1 MSIDLTRR
9 RLIVTGAAAASLP
22 LLGTQ
27 ASAQA
32 WPSKPVRVI
41 AGYPAGGQTDLFAR
55 TYGDYLA
62 QKLGQPFIVENKPG
76 AGGTVAAVETKRA
89 APDGYTMMFTIST
102 TMIMNR
108 ALYKSVPYDADKD
121 FTLLSI
127 MPAGSICFAVG
138 TKTGATNLKEFVDY
152 AKKSGKVSL
161 GTYAAGS
168 YAHMVIAELN
178 KQYGLNIEAVHYRGE
193 APMWT
198 DVMSGAIDGGNGSYN
213 GVLPVLQANKGK
225 VIAVHRKRMSRLPDV
240 PTFQEQ
246 GAVSKVYDLT
256 GFQCAVVPAGT
267 PQEIVKRLSSLLVEA
282 GKGEKVQEMVQ
293 RYGID
298 ETALDMETTQE
309 LYDREK
315 PIWLELVKNLNLTP
329 E

>member
-9 RLIVTGAAAASLP
+9 RLIATGAAAATIP

-27 ASAQA
+27 ANAQA
-32 WPSKPVRVI
+32 WPSKPIKII

-62 QKLGQPFIVENKPG
+62 QKLGQPVIVENKPG

-89 APDGYTMMFTIST
+89 APDGYTIMFTIST

-108 ALYKSVPYDADKD
+108 ALYKNVPYDADKD
-121 FTLLSI
+121 FILLSI

-138 TKTGATNLKEFVDY
+138 TKTGATNLKEFVEY
-152 AKKSGKVSL
+152 AKKTGKVSI

-168 YAHMVIAELN
+168 YAHMAIAELN

-198 DVMSGAIDGGNGSYN
+198 GPDERRHRRWQRQLQRRAAGAAGRQGQGDRRPPQAHEQASRRPH
-213 GVLPVLQANKGK
+213 LPGAG
-225 VIAVHRKRMSRLPDV
+225 RRL
-240 PTFQEQ
+240 E
-246 GAVSKVYDLT
+246 GLT
-256 GFQCAVVPAGT
+256 
-267 PQEIVKRLSSLLVEA
+267 
-282 GKGEKVQEMVQ
+282 
-293 RYGID
+293 
-298 ETALDMETTQE
+298 
-309 LYDREK
+309 
-315 PIWLELVKNLNLTP
+315 
-329 E
+329 